1 MPCMS
6 KYLKGEWADY
16 TAHRKYNEL
25 CKECE
30 RSCKQSYRSQIIY
43 CPKYLSK
50 RRCDNNENNL

>member
-25 CKECE
+25 CKNVKEAA
-30 RSCKQSYRSQIIY
+30 
-43 CPKYLSK
+43 SK
-50 RRCDNNENNL
+50 AIDLK